1 MKTITAVETDGQTIS
16 KTFARADC
24 FIVKVDGEKIKT
36 IKNPYKEAVPAG
48 PPVAELVAN
57 ENPDT
62 VISQNFGGIA
72 EAALREKG
80 INLVTKTGFID
91 SETENIYP
99 TKTITR
105 LMGYQEAGKKLNYV
119 AGTAAGALIG
129 GMLAGPVGA
138 AAGAAVGAG
147 FAHLVHKYQRG

>member
-1 MKTITAVETDGQTIS
+1 MKTITAVETDGKTIS

-36 IKNPYKEAVPAG
+36 IKNPYTEAVPAG
-48 PPVAELVAN
+48 PPAAELVAN

-62 VISQNFGGIA
+62 VVSQNFGRIA
-72 EAALREKG
+72 ETALREKG
-80 INLVTKTGFID
+80 ITLVTKTGFID
-91 SETENIYP
+91 IETENIYP
-99 TKTITR
+99 TQNITR